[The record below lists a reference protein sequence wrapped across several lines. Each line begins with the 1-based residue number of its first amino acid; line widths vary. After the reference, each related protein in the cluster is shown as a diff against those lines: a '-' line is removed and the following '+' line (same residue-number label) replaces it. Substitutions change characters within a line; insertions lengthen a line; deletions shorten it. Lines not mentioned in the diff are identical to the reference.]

1 MIARPTTKQMKQ
13 GFMKY
18 SVYTRKDH
26 PNHRGQRQ
34 SSRPFSMIFSAFLP
48 LALAALILL
57 AETGKAKAELK
68 LCNTTSSRV
77 GVAIGYREK
86 DRWATEGWWNVASNT
101 CEVLLKGK
109 LIARYY
115 YIHAVDYD
123 RGGEWSGKD
132 TMCTTDK
139 AFTVYGVKDCIKRGY
154 KRTGFFEIDTK
165 NEHDWTVRLKY
176 PDENGKK

>member
-1 MIARPTTKQMKQ
+1 MKHPRVNQKHMVNEMQNLNPLIDRNQSAPKLYKGIFVGLMTMSLAFIALVGAST
-13 GFMKY
+13 
-18 SVYTRKDH
+18 S
-26 PNHRGQRQ
+26 
-34 SSRPFSMIFSAFLP
+34 
-48 LALAALILL
+48 
-57 AETGKAKAELK
+57 AKAELK

-115 YIHAVDYD
+115 YVHAVDYD

-139 AFTVYGVKDCIKRGY
+139 AFTVFGVKDCVKRGY

-165 NEHDWTVRLKY
+165 NEDDWTVRLKY

>member
-1 MIARPTTKQMKQ
+1 MVNEMQKRTSL
-13 GFMKY
+13 FD
-18 SVYTRKDH
+18 RH
-26 PNHRGQRQ
+26 Q
-34 SSRPFSMIFSAFLP
+34 SASKFCKGLFVGLMTMS
-48 LALAALILL
+48 LALIALISTSPQ
-57 AETGKAKAELK
+57 ARAELK

-139 AFTVYGVKDCIKRGY
+139 AFTVFGVKDCVKRGY

-165 NEHDWTVRLKY
+165 NEDDWTVRLKY

>member
-1 MIARPTTKQMKQ
+1 MIDQMHVSNHYQKCIRLFAINRPL
-13 GFMKY
+13 F
-18 SVYTRKDH
+18 
-26 PNHRGQRQ
+26 
-34 SSRPFSMIFSAFLP
+34 FSLTVAIVLTASQFFAI
-48 LALAALILL
+48 AH
-57 AETGKAKAELK
+57 AKAELK

-77 GVAIGYREK
+77 GVAIGYRDK
-86 DRWATEGWWNVASNT
+86 SRWATEGWWNVASNT

-132 TMCTTDK
+132 TMCTVDK
-139 AFTVYGVKDCIKRGY
+139 AFTVFGVKDCVKRGY

-176 PDENGKK
+176 PEENGKK

>member
-1 MIARPTTKQMKQ
+1 MIDQMHVSNHYQKCIRLFAKNRLLFLSLMIATMLA
-13 GFMKY
+13 
-18 SVYTRKDH
+18 
-26 PNHRGQRQ
+26 
-34 SSRPFSMIFSAFLP
+34 SAQIIAITP
-48 LALAALILL
+48 
-57 AETGKAKAELK
+57 AKAELK

-77 GVAIGYREK
+77 GVAIGYRDK
-86 DRWATEGWWNVASNT
+86 NRWATEGWWNVASNT

-132 TMCTTDK
+132 TMCTVDK
-139 AFTVYGVKDCIKRGY
+139 AFTVFGVKDCVKRGY

-176 PDENGKK
+176 PEENGKK

>member
-1 MIARPTTKQMKQ
+1 MSMLRQNISFDPLTRP
-13 GFMKY
+13 
-18 SVYTRKDH
+18 SRRKL
-26 PNHRGQRQ
+26 
-34 SSRPFSMIFSAFLP
+34 SSLTLLAV
-48 LALAALILL
+48 LALATMGLMATTT
-57 AETGKAKAELK
+57 ASKAELK

-86 DRWATEGWWNVASNT
+86 ERWATEGWWNVASNT

-109 LIARYY
+109 LIARFY

-123 RGGEWSGKD
+123 KGGEWSGKD

-139 AFTVYGVKDCIKRGY
+139 AFTVFGVKDCVKRGY

>member
-1 MIARPTTKQMKQ
+1 MINQMQNPKLDPTDK
-13 GFMKY
+13 
-18 SVYTRKDH
+18 
-26 PNHRGQRQ
+26 
-34 SSRPFSMIFSAFLP
+34 A
-48 LALAALILL
+48 ILL
-57 AETGKAKAELK
+57 YKGPVWRKVSLMAVLIMLGMGVFSSIVAIKPAKAELK

-77 GVAIGYREK
+77 GVAIGYRDK
-86 DRWATEGWWNVASNT
+86 ARWATEGWWNVASNT

-132 TMCTTDK
+132 TMCATDK
-139 AFTVYGVKDCIKRGY
+139 AFTVYGVKDCVKRGY

>member
-1 MIARPTTKQMKQ
+1 MSIKRQPKSFKPDAKPSDLNK
-13 GFMKY
+13 GH
-18 SVYTRKDH
+18 RKM
-26 PNHRGQRQ
+26 R
-34 SSRPFSMIFSAFLP
+34 LP
-48 LALAALILL
+48 VALLTVFVALMGLM
-57 AETGKAKAELK
+57 ATSTPSKAELK

-86 DRWATEGWWNVASNT
+86 ERWATEGWWNVAANT

-109 LIARYY
+109 LIARFY

-123 RGGEWSGKD
+123 KGGEWSGKD

-139 AFTVYGVKDCIKRGY
+139 AFTVFGVKDCVKRGY

>member
-1 MIARPTTKQMKQ
+1 MIDQMQVGNRCQKCIRLFATSQ
-13 GFMKY
+13 QISLSILFVILMMMSQFI
-18 SVYTRKDH
+18 SV
-26 PNHRGQRQ
+26 
-34 SSRPFSMIFSAFLP
+34 SS
-48 LALAALILL
+48 
-57 AETGKAKAELK
+57 AKAELK

-86 DRWATEGWWNVASNT
+86 NRWATEGWWNVASNT

-132 TMCTTDK
+132 TMCTVDK
-139 AFTVYGVKDCIKRGY
+139 AFTVFGVKDCVKRGY

-176 PDENGKK
+176 PEENGKK

>member
-1 MIARPTTKQMKQ
+1 MIDQMHVSNHYQKCIRLFAKHRPYITSLLIA
-13 GFMKY
+13 GFIVGAQIV
-18 SVYTRKDH
+18 SIA
-26 PNHRGQRQ
+26 P
-34 SSRPFSMIFSAFLP
+34 
-48 LALAALILL
+48 
-57 AETGKAKAELK
+57 AKAELK

-77 GVAIGYREK
+77 GVAIGYRDK
-86 DRWATEGWWNVASNT
+86 NRWATEGWWNVASNT

-132 TMCTTDK
+132 TMCTVDK
-139 AFTVYGVKDCIKRGY
+139 AFTVFGVKDCVKRGY

-176 PDENGKK
+176 PEENGKK

>member
-1 MIARPTTKQMKQ
+1 MIDQMQVSNHYQKCIRLFAINRPL
-13 GFMKY
+13 
-18 SVYTRKDH
+18 
-26 PNHRGQRQ
+26 
-34 SSRPFSMIFSAFLP
+34 FLSFTVAIV
-48 LALAALILL
+48 LTASQLL
-57 AETGKAKAELK
+57 AIAPAKAELK

-77 GVAIGYREK
+77 GVAIGYRDK
-86 DRWATEGWWNVASNT
+86 NRWATEGWWNVASNT

-132 TMCTTDK
+132 TMCTVDK
-139 AFTVYGVKDCIKRGY
+139 AFTVFGVKDCVKRGY

-176 PDENGKK
+176 PEENGKK

>member
-1 MIARPTTKQMKQ
+1 MVNEMQNLTPL
-13 GFMKY
+13 F
-18 SVYTRKDH
+18 DH
-26 PNHRGQRQ
+26 HQTASQYFKG
-34 SSRPFSMIFSAFLP
+34 IFVGLMTVSLIFI
-48 LALAALILL
+48 ALIGTSSP
-57 AETGKAKAELK
+57 ARAELK

-139 AFTVYGVKDCIKRGY
+139 AFTVFGVKDCVKRGY

-165 NEHDWTVRLKY
+165 NEDDWTVRLKY

>member
-1 MIARPTTKQMKQ
+1 MIDQMHVSNHYQKCIRLFAKHRPYVT
-13 GFMKY
+13 
-18 SVYTRKDH
+18 S
-26 PNHRGQRQ
+26 
-34 SSRPFSMIFSAFLP
+34 
-48 LALAALILL
+48 LIL
-57 AETGKAKAELK
+57 AGFIAGAQSISVTPAKAELK

-77 GVAIGYREK
+77 GVAIGYRDK
-86 DRWATEGWWNVASNT
+86 NRWATEGWWNVASNT

-132 TMCTTDK
+132 TMCTVDK
-139 AFTVYGVKDCIKRGY
+139 AFTVFGVKDCVKRGY

-176 PDENGKK
+176 PEENGKK

>member
-1 MIARPTTKQMKQ
+1 MIDQMHVSNHYQKCIRLFAKHRPYVT
-13 GFMKY
+13 
-18 SVYTRKDH
+18 S
-26 PNHRGQRQ
+26 
-34 SSRPFSMIFSAFLP
+34 L
-48 LALAALILL
+48 LI
-57 AETGKAKAELK
+57 AGCIAGAQFVSIAPAKAELK

-77 GVAIGYREK
+77 GVAIGYRDK
-86 DRWATEGWWNVASNT
+86 NRWATEGWWNVASNT

-132 TMCTTDK
+132 TMCTVDK
-139 AFTVYGVKDCIKRGY
+139 AFTVFGVKDCVKRGY

-176 PDENGKK
+176 PEENGKK

>member
-1 MIARPTTKQMKQ
+1 MQKNNRGNNCIRLFALRR
-13 GFMKY
+13 
-18 SVYTRKDH
+18 YT
-26 PNHRGQRQ
+26 
-34 SSRPFSMIFSAFLP
+34 SFA
-48 LALAALILL
+48 LALFAAIIT
-57 AETGKAKAELK
+57 AQFSVITSAKAELK

-86 DRWATEGWWNVASNT
+86 SRWATEGWWNVASNT

-132 TMCTTDK
+132 TMCTVDK
-139 AFTVYGVKDCIKRGY
+139 AFTVFGVKDCVKRGY
-154 KRTGFFEIDTK
+154 KRTGFFEIDTQ